1 MENHLITLSKQI
13 TCIIIKSCSKMYK
26 TLLTLEESYRIYLT
40 PIINI
45 LRENPV
51 RYPLKISSSS
61 RSSLVL
67 VHERQKQMGSKIK
80 GLILIRLAVHS
91 AIFCFYM
98 HFGAELGLHNIY
110 LIS

>member
-67 VHERQKQMGSKIK
+67 VHERQKQMGAK
-80 GLILIRLAVHS
+80 
-91 AIFCFYM
+91 
-98 HFGAELGLHNIY
+98 
-110 LIS
+110 